1 MRAYSVTIHSVPLH
15 STPLLSTPRLQS
27 PIASGARVVF
37 GDLGVAARPL
47 DIFTNYSKIGRVTR
61 PVAIMHGTNDQVVPL
76 GNGEALYN
84 SLQSAHEV
92 EHVGRW
98 WADGGVRRCRCHW
111 GATPAAAATKLPL
124 SRTHTTPT
132 TTNATQP
139 LWLRGYG
146 HNNMPLPQCN
156 TYVAKFV
163 EKLTEELEARKDLPQ
178 DAAEKEGCSVM

>member
-1 MRAYSVTIHSVPLH
+1 MNVPVRTILLYGRSIGSGPTCDLASKPEAADLAGVALQVHGEIARVRPRPPACTRVRPRPPASARVRAYSVTIHSIPLH

-76 GNGEALYN
+76 GNGEALFN

-92 EHVGRW
+92 EHAGRW
-98 WADGGVRRCRCHW
+98 
-111 GATPAAAATKLPL
+111 
-124 SRTHTTPT
+124 
-132 TTNATQP
+132 
-139 LWLRGYG
+139 
-146 HNNMPLPQCN
+146 
-156 TYVAKFV
+156 
-163 EKLTEELEARKDLPQ
+163 
-178 DAAEKEGCSVM
+178 